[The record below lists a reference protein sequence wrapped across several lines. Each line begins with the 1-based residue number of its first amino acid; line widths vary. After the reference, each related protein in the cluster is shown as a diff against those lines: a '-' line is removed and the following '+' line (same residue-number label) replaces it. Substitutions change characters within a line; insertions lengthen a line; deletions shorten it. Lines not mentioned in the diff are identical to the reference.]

1 MIAVVRSA
9 RRRGALAVA
18 VFAVVLLGL
27 VTAGA
32 AAGAVPAPR
41 DAFRQAQASAPAG
54 SAAAGAL
61 SRAAARDLWINSR
74 EADAPPYGR
83 NVFTA
88 SKQAVGDP
96 GLSATATG
104 LIITADRA
112 LAADALAQAHG
123 GGAAMLAS
131 ARSVLSAADRQARA
145 GNLSAAIDLYAKAWQ
160 LADGAIAR
168 RVAGEVTHVPSATL
182 AAAAEHALAVTRFG
196 MSGPRI
202 VQGLTPLTSGGKPEV
217 FYAGSEACPFCGVQR
232 WGMIVALSQFG
243 TFSNLHLMQSVPTT
257 PPQVTTFT
265 FFGSSYH
272 SPYVSFVPVEV
283 WSNVPAN
290 PGLVPLQTLTHPEA
304 VLVHRFD
311 PPVETP
317 FIDIGNRFI
326 TDSATVTPRLITHR
340 SWTQLAGGLTD
351 PSNVSTQAIAGEA
364 EVMTAEVCEATGGNP
379 ASVCA
384 STVVQQYEAALP
396 TLTGK
401 GGSCP
406 APPGPGGPPPASDAP
421 ASDAAASDAAASD
434 APASD
439 AAASAPQQSARV
451 DPVATAA
458 HCGV

>member
-1 MIAVVRSA
+1 VIRSATSA
-9 RRRGALAVA
+9 RRAALAVA
-18 VFAVVLLGL
+18 VFSAVLFGL
-27 VTAGA
+27 VA
-32 AAGAVPAPR
+32 AAGAATAPR
-41 DAFRQAQASAPAG
+41 DALRQARALAPQAG
-54 SAAAGAL
+54 GAAAEL
-61 SRAAARDLWINSR
+61 TRATARDLWINDR
-74 EADAPPYGR
+74 EADAPPYGK
-83 NVFTA
+83 NVFAASRLAAGDLTGASGTA
-88 SKQAVGDP
+88 IS
-96 GLSATATG
+96 
-104 LIITADRA
+104 LIITADRS
-112 LAADALAQAHG
+112 LASGAIAQAHG
-123 GGAAMLAS
+123 GSAKLLAAARGA
-131 ARSVLSAADRQARA
+131 LSAGDRQAHA
-145 GNLSAAIDLYAKAWQ
+145 GKLSAAIDLYAEAWESAYGA
-160 LADGAIAR
+160 LAKL
-168 RVAGEVTHVPSATL
+168 VAGEVTHVPSATL
-182 AAAAEHALAVTRFG
+182 ATAAEHALAVTRFG

-243 TFSNLHLMQSVPTT
+243 TFSNLHLMQSVPAT

-272 SPYVSFVPVEV
+272 SPYVAFVPVEV

-290 PGLVPLQTLTHPEA
+290 PGLVPLQTLTHAEA
-304 VLVHRFD
+304 LLVHRFD

-379 ASVCA
+379 ASVCS

-406 APPGPGGPPPASDAP
+406 APPGPGGPPPARDAM
-421 ASDAAASDAAASD
+421 
-434 APASD
+434 
-439 AAASAPQQSARV
+439 ASAPQQGARLE
-451 DPVATAA
+451 PVATAA

>member
-1 MIAVVRSA
+1 MIRAATSA
-9 RRRGALAVA
+9 RRAALAVA
-18 VFAVVLLGL
+18 VFSAVLFGL
-27 VTAGA
+27 VA
-32 AAGAVPAPR
+32 AAGAATAPR
-41 DAFRQAQASAPAG
+41 DALRQARALAPRA
-54 SAAAGAL
+54 SAAAAAL
-61 SRAAARDLWINSR
+61 TRATARDLWINSR

-83 NVFTA
+83 NVFAA
-88 SKQAVGDP
+88 SKQAVDDP
-96 GLSATATG
+96 AGLSATATG
-104 LIITADRA
+104 LIITADRGLAEDAFA
-112 LAADALAQAHG
+112 LAHG

-131 ARSVLSAADRQARA
+131 ARSALSAGNRQARA

-160 LADGAIAR
+160 LADGTIAR

-182 AAAAEHALAVTRFG
+182 VGAAEHALAVTRFG
-196 MSGPRI
+196 MSGPSI
-202 VQGLTPLTSGGKPEV
+202 VQGVTPLASGGKPEV

-283 WSNVPAN
+283 WSNVPAH
-290 PGLVPLQTLTHPEA
+290 PGLVPLQTLTHSEA
-304 VLVHRFD
+304 LLVHRFD

-326 TDSATVTPRLITHR
+326 TDSSTVDPQLIAHK
-340 SWTQLAGGLTD
+340 SWTQVAGGLTD

-364 EVMTAEVCEATGGNP
+364 EVLTAEVCEATGGNP
-379 ASVCA
+379 ASVCSA
-384 STVVQQYEAALP
+384 AVVQQYEAALP

-406 APPGPGGPPPASDAP
+406 APPGPGGPPPAR
-421 ASDAAASDAAASD
+421 DAASSAHQATRSD
-434 APASD
+434 PI
-439 AAASAPQQSARV
+439 
-451 DPVATAA
+451 ATAA
-458 HCGV
+458 RCQF